1 MAKAS
6 PARGAKRALVWLV
19 VLFLALGAA
28 IAGGA
33 MFSNGSWT
41 PKLGLDLEGGTQ
53 MILAPQVQGDTTID
67 EDQLNQAVQIIR
79 QRVDGSGVSEAE
91 IRTQSGKNVIVNMP
105 GVPDDQT
112 RNLIRASANMQFRPV
127 LAGGAGMGAQVATP
141 TGSPAPTL
149 GSDVAPTPAAT
160 APSDQA
166 WITPALQAQFDQL
179 DCSNPETYQTLRD
192 TADPEKAIVS
202 CDPSTMGK
210 YILGPQ
216 EIPGTDIASA
226 SSGLGTTSQGA
237 TLNQW
242 QVNLEFNAEGAE
254 KFKQITER
262 ALPFRGPQ
270 GSPPDPRNQFAI
282 VLDGAILSAPT
293 INQVIPDGR
302 AQITGNFTEQSA
314 KALADQLRYGA
325 LPVSFDIQSENQI
338 SPTLGAD
345 QLRSGLIAGLIGLI
359 LVAIYSLFQ
368 YRLLGLV
375 TFASLVVAGILTYQA
390 ITLLGWTENYRLTL
404 AGVAGL
410 IVAIGLTAD
419 SFIVYFER
427 IRDELREGRGLV
439 SAVETGWKRARRTII
454 ASKAVNL
461 LGAVVL
467 YFVAVGNVQGFAFTL
482 GLTAVADLV
491 VVFLFTHP
499 VLQLLARTKF
509 FGGGHRF
516 SGLDPRT
523 LGAIPLYRGAGRLRT
538 PEDSA
543 ESTEEM
549 HDGETVTV
557 GATSAASA
565 GATSSDAARVPGGL
579 RAAATKSGSAAKN
592 RGASREAERRMTIAE
607 RRRREALGEKP
618 TKDEGKDAK

>member
-179 DCSNPETYQTLRD
+179 DCSNPETYQTLRE

-237 TLNQW
+237 TLN
-242 QVNLEFNAEGAE
+242 
-254 KFKQITER
+254 
-262 ALPFRGPQ
+262 
-270 GSPPDPRNQFAI
+270 
-282 VLDGAILSAPT
+282 
-293 INQVIPDGR
+293 
-302 AQITGNFTEQSA
+302 
-314 KALADQLRYGA
+314 
-325 LPVSFDIQSENQI
+325 
-338 SPTLGAD
+338 
-345 QLRSGLIAGLIGLI
+345 
-359 LVAIYSLFQ
+359 
-368 YRLLGLV
+368 
-375 TFASLVVAGILTYQA
+375 
-390 ITLLGWTENYRLTL
+390 
-404 AGVAGL
+404 
-410 IVAIGLTAD
+410 
-419 SFIVYFER
+419 
-427 IRDELREGRGLV
+427 
-439 SAVETGWKRARRTII
+439 
-454 ASKAVNL
+454 
-461 LGAVVL
+461 
-467 YFVAVGNVQGFAFTL
+467 
-482 GLTAVADLV
+482 
-491 VVFLFTHP
+491 
-499 VLQLLARTKF
+499 
-509 FGGGHRF
+509 
-516 SGLDPRT
+516 
-523 LGAIPLYRGAGRLRT
+523 
-538 PEDSA
+538 
-543 ESTEEM
+543 
-549 HDGETVTV
+549 
-557 GATSAASA
+557 
-565 GATSSDAARVPGGL
+565 
-579 RAAATKSGSAAKN
+579 
-592 RGASREAERRMTIAE
+592 
-607 RRRREALGEKP
+607 
-618 TKDEGKDAK
+618 